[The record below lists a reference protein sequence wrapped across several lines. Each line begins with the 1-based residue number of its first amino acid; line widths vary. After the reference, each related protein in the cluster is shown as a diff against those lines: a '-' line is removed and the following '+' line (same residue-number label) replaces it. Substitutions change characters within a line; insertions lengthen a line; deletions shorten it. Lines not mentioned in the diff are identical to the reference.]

1 MIVAILSDI
10 HANYEALDTILQYLH
25 TIDVRDI
32 VCCGDIVGY
41 GPDPVECIS
50 ALQRDRYFFR
60 SVYGN
65 HDQAFLTDSMDIY
78 FNEDAVVALNIQKNL
93 VHKEQI
99 DFIKLLPSVIVDKK
113 FTVTHSFLDPHHP
126 YRYVLDENTAYRNA
140 TLNKKNSILF
150 IGHSHNPSIFEIQS
164 NNTIDV
170 HKAKNGLDWTLK
182 PDCKYVINVGSVGQS
197 RDGNSDC
204 SFGLFDTNAMQLKIL
219 RFPYPI
225 YKTQEKMNEKG
236 FPEFLVKRLAKG
248 F

>member
-1 MIVAILSDI
+1 MIIAILSDI
-10 HANYEALDTILQYLH
+10 HANYEALDTILRYLH

-41 GPDPVECIS
+41 GPSPVECIS
-50 ALQRDRYFFR
+50 TLQKYSFR

-93 VHKEQI
+93 VHKEEI
-99 DFIKLLPSVIVDKK
+99 SFIQSLPAVIQDKK
-113 FTVTHSFLDPHHP
+113 FTITHSYLDPQHP

-150 IGHSHNPSIFEIQS
+150 IGHSHNPSIFEIHS
-164 NNTIDV
+164 NNSIDV
-170 HKAKNGLDWTLK
+170 YKAKNGLDWTLQ

-204 SFGLFDTNAMQLKIL
+204 SFGLFDTDAMQIKIF

-225 YKTQEKMNEKG
+225 YKTQEKMAEKG
-236 FPEFLVKRLAKG
+236 FPEFLIKRLAKG